1 MLAMRRL
8 YTMVDVNIYPTL
20 KDVDNLNE
28 PNHSM
33 VLYDNAKYGNLVKYR
48 YLENGLKKG
57 EHSICL
63 THDKVTLVENEI
75 ASLGIDIDH
84 FKRKN
89 LLHIYQIENILERQ
103 DGLKSGYNDLLKTVT
118 ADSKPPYRFIGCTIP
133 DVSTQEGIQ
142 AELFIERLFHSNFNK
157 YQCSFLCTYDVNG
170 IERTNR
176 PSWIAQLLQNHH
188 NLIYATDPA
197 NAVTFDPDLLNT
209 FQD

>member
-1 MLAMRRL
+1 MLVMRRF
-8 YTMVDVNIYPTL
+8 YTVVDVNIYPTL

-33 VLYDNAKYGNLVKYR
+33 LLYDDVKYGNLVKYR

-57 EHSICL
+57 EHVICL
-63 THDKVTLVENEI
+63 TYDEVTLVEDEI

-103 DGLKSGYNDLLKTVT
+103 GGLESGYNDLLKTVT
-118 ADSKPPYRFIGCTIP
+118 ADSKPPYRVIGRTIP
-133 DVSTQEGIQ
+133 DVSTQKGIQ
-142 AELFIERLFHSNFNK
+142 AELIIERLFHSNFNK

-170 IERTNR
+170 IEKSKR
-176 PSWIAQLLQNHH
+176 PIWIAQLLQNHH
-188 NLIYATDPA
+188 HLIYATDPA
-197 NAVTFDPDLLNT
+197 NAVTFDPDLLHT

>member
-1 MLAMRRL
+1 MMRF
-8 YTMVDVNIYPTL
+8 YTMYDANIYPPL
-20 KDVDNLNE
+20 KDVDNLTE

-33 VLYDNAKYGNLVKYR
+33 VLYDNAMYGNLVKYH
-48 YLENGLKKG
+48 YIENGLKKR

-63 THDKVTLVENEI
+63 THGDVTLVEDEI
-75 ASLGIDIDH
+75 ASLGIDVDH

-103 DGLKSGYNDLLKTVT
+103 DGLESGYNDLLKTVT
-118 ADSKPPYRFIGCTIP
+118 ADSKPPYRVTGCTIP
-133 DVSTQEGIQ
+133 DVSTEKGIQ
-142 AELFIERLFHSNFNK
+142 AELVIERLFHSNFNK

-170 IERTNR
+170 IERSKR
-176 PSWIAQLLQNHH
+176 PIWIAQLLQNHH
-188 NLIYATDPA
+188 RLIYATDPA